1 MSIWLQ
7 LPAKNSS
14 YSRLEVVRLFL
25 NILAFGCS
33 DHNLEF
39 HLPVNWD
46 PAQRAEHWQSVRLGQ
61 LFWVFFQGY
70 FQDLVE
76 ALSKSTKK
84 RSKWWSVGC
93 PVRDPQEESE
103 GFL

>member
-1 MSIWLQ
+1 MSIQLQ

-14 YSRLEVVRLFL
+14 YSRLEVARLFL

-46 PAQRAEHWQSVRLGQ
+46 PSRRAEHWHSVRLGQ
-61 LFWVFFQGY
+61 LLQVFFQEC
-70 FQDLVE
+70 FQDLMD
-76 ALSKSTKK
+76 ALSK
-84 RSKWWSVGC
+84 V
-93 PVRDPQEESE
+93 P
-103 GFL
+103 

>member
-1 MSIWLQ
+1 MSIQLH

-14 YSRLEVVRLFL
+14 CGRLEVVRLFL

-46 PAQRAEHWQSVRLGQ
+46 TMRRTGIVHIRLGQ
-61 LFWVFFQGY
+61 LLWVFFQEC
-70 FQDLVE
+70 FQDLME
-76 ALSKSTKK
+76 ALS
-84 RSKWWSVGC
+84 
-93 PVRDPQEESE
+93 
-103 GFL
+103 